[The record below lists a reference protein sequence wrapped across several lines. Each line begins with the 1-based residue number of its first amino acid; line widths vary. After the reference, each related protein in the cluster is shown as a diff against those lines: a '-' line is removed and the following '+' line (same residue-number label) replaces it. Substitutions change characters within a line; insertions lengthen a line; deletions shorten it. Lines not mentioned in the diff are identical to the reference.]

1 MFAAALIRDFWV
13 AEERRKLFGVTMRR
27 VRSEKSGKRDARV
40 IYLPR
45 IRYDRALVPAP
56 HSLNEA
62 RERRAR
68 HFVRPFF
75 RKVNP
80 TSLQAEYARLNH
92 IVVPEAHTYVR
103 GHFRG
108 GAEAATVYRS
118 RSAMRL
124 LYETVAPVA
133 LEPELET
140 DWFRFELLVRTLLQR
155 QKFEIVR
162 TSTRG
167 KGDDGIDVIAVQRN
181 GQVSQTWLVQ
191 AKCYAPTPRWPGY
204 GA

>member
-1 MFAAALIRDFWV
+1 MGSGFQGEHWNMFAAALIRDFWV
-13 AEERRKLFGVTMRR
+13 ADERRKLFGVTVRR
-27 VRSEKSGKRDARV
+27 IRSGKVHKRDARV

-45 IRYDRALVPAP
+45 ICYDRPLVPLLR
-56 HSLNEA
+56 SLNEA

-75 RKVNP
+75 RKANP
-80 TSLQAEYARLNH
+80 TPLQAEYARLNN
-92 IVVPEAHTYVR
+92 IVVPEGHTHVR
-103 GHFRG
+103 GRFRG
-108 GAEAATVYRS
+108 GAEAATVNRS

-133 LEPELET
+133 SEPDIAT
-140 DWFRFELLVRTLLQR
+140 DWFRFELLLRMRLER

-167 KGDDGIDVIAVQRN
+167 KG
-181 GQVSQTWLVQ
+181 TTEL
-191 AKCYAPTPRWPGY
+191 T
-204 GA
+204 